1 MTGLATVPKRARL
14 HVVGALFIAAV
25 CALSLC
31 SCTTYWTK
39 PGLTD
44 AQFRRDNYE
53 CERDAAQ
60 AGLGFGDLAA
70 EGMREECMEA
80 RGYTKAP

>member
-1 MTGLATVPKRARL
+1 MMGLAAVPKHGRL
-14 HVVGALFIAAV
+14 RVLFAATLCV
-25 CALSLC
+25 LALC
-31 SCTTYWTK
+31 SCTTYYTK
-39 PGLTD
+39 PGGTE
-44 AQFRRDNYE
+44 AQFRKDNYE

-70 EGMREECMEA
+70 EGMRSECMEA